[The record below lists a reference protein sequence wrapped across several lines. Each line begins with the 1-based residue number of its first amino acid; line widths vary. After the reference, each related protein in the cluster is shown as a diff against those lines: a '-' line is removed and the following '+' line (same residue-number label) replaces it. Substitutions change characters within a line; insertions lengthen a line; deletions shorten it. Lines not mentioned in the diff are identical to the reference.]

1 SGSWPDMRGRFRA
14 PPERSAETGWSMSYR
29 VPSRRPQHFFPLSS
43 TGRKAT
49 SITTDTGR
57 KNMEIAELVKAQRTY
72 FETDATKD
80 VAFRVAAL
88 TRLRQEILR
97 REKQLL
103 HALQEDLGK
112 APAEGYM
119 TEVGMV

>member
-1 SGSWPDMRGRFRA
+1 
-14 PPERSAETGWSMSYR
+14 
-29 VPSRRPQHFFPLSS
+29 
-43 TGRKAT
+43 
-49 SITTDTGR
+49 
-57 KNMEIAELVKAQRTY
+57 MEIAELVKAQRTY

-103 HALQEDLGK
+103 HACRRIWERPRRRDI
-112 APAEGYM
+112 
-119 TEVGMV
+119 